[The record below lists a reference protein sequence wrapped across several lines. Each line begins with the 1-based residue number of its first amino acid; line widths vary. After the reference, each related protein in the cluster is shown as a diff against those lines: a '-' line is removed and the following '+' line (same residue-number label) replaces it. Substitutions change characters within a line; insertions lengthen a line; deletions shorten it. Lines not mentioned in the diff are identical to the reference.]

1 MFVFHEKPHS
11 FSPMTL
17 SPIELQEFRT
27 LVHIIKQE
35 LQNVATL

>member
-1 MFVFHEKPHS
+1 MFVFLEKPHS

-17 SPIELQEFRT
+17 KPIALQEFRT